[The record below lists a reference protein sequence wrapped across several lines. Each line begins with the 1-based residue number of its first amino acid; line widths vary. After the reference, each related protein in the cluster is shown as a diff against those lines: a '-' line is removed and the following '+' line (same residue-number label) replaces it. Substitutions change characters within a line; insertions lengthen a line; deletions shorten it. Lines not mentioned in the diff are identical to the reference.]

1 MKEQMENSQNPVLR
15 KATAI
20 TDNLANKRWEK
31 AVLKTR
37 LYDADFD
44 LEQLSFESEEIFK
57 EFFCNYLAG
66 NQQYLDLVCG

>member
-1 MKEQMENSQNPVLR
+1 MLR

-66 NQQYLDLVCG
+66 NQKYLDLVCG